1 MADLT
6 VRIEYK
12 SPARDF
18 ALAALNLTFPIWGV
32 VLPFLAVGALIQ
44 CLYFL
49 IAPTSYFSNRWLA
62 FAICIGSFF
71 MALGCLTLRWQL
83 TRNSLFIDNNGIK
96 IPLLSENQLVNGGFI
111 PWSTILKV
119 GIFPADEANWQ
130 KRSLVFFR
138 DKKTPLHFNLNRL
151 KPEELEQLLLSIDA
165 WGVDLEKETC
175 ISALQQE
182 LRSINSTSQI
192 EMSYTD
198 MWEDELRRRFLSTAF
213 MPIEPG
219 SILKDGSLKIMRQ
232 LAMGGLSAIY
242 LAQLDNKT
250 LVVLKEAVI
259 PDNAVESVK
268 KKAQEMFEREA
279 QLLMKLEHPG
289 IVRVLDYFADSG
301 RHYLMLE
308 HINGQDTRQLVRQN
322 GPQKESTVIKWAME
336 IAATL
341 KYLHEQDPPIVH
353 RDLTPDNLVLRED
366 GSIMVIDFG
375 AANEFIGTATGTLVG
390 KQAYIAPEQLRGKA
404 VTQSDLYSLGCTLFY
419 YLTGK
424 EPEALS
430 TSDPRTEKPEVSPEL
445 AELVTTLTEMEAAD
459 RYKSAQHLIPV
470 LKMIAAA
477 QGALR

>member
-12 SPARDF
+12 SPARDL
-18 ALAALNLTFPIWGV
+18 ALAALNLTFPVWGL
-32 VLPFLAVGALIQ
+32 VLPFLSISSFIQ

-49 IAPTSYFSNRWLA
+49 KYPMSSASQWIS
-62 FAICIGSFF
+62 FAICLGSLFT
-71 MALGCLTLRWQL
+71 ALVCLTLRWQL
-83 TRNSLFIDNNGIK
+83 ARNSLLVDNNGIK
-96 IPLLSENQLVNGGFI
+96 IPLLSENHLIGSGFI
-111 PWSTILKV
+111 PWSKITKV
-119 GIFPADEANWQ
+119 RIFPESESNWQ

-138 DKKTPLHFNLNRL
+138 EKKKPLRLNLNRL
-151 KPEELEQLLLSIDA
+151 KPETVEQLLLSIDA
-165 WGVDLEKETC
+165 WGVELDKESC
-175 ISALQQE
+175 INELQQQM
-182 LRSINSTSQI
+182 RAITSTNQI
-192 EMSYTD
+192 ETSYTD
-198 MWEDELRRRFLSTAF
+198 MWEEELRRRFLSTAF

-219 SILKDGSLKIMRQ
+219 SMLRNGSLKVMRQ
-232 LAMGGLSAIY
+232 LAMGGLSAVY

-259 PDNAVESVK
+259 PDDAVESVK

-279 QLLMKLEHPG
+279 QFLMKLEHPG
-289 IVRVLDYFADSG
+289 IVRVLDYFMDSG

-322 GPQKESTVIKWAME
+322 GAQKESTVIKWAME

-390 KQAYIAPEQLRGKA
+390 KQAYIAPEQLRGKS

-445 AELVTTLTEMEAAD
+445 AELISTLTEMEAAD
-459 RYKSAQHLIPV
+459 RYQSAQQLMPV
-470 LKMIAAA
+470 LKMIAAT